1 MSSSRSSVTKPLAVL
16 IDADNA
22 SPKIIES
29 VLTEIATYGTA
40 SVKRIYG
47 DWTKPN
53 LGSWKEVLLT
63 HSIQPIQQFANTRG
77 KNSTDSAMIIDAMDL
92 LYTNRFS
99 GFCLVTSDSDFTRLA
114 ARIREQ
120 GLMVYG
126 FGEQKTPAPFVAA
139 CDKFVYTEVIA
150 AVPDAGAVGG
160 GGGPI
165 PKKSGP
171 ELRKDPKLVN
181 ALRNALDSATG
192 DDSDW
197 AFLGVMGSHLTKL
210 MPEFDS
216 RNYGYAKLSDLV
228 KAIDLFEVHRKDQ
241 HVQIRPKAKKS

>member
-1 MSSSRSSVTKPLAVL
+1 MSKVPSSVNKPLAVL

-22 SPKIIES
+22 SPKVIES
-29 VLTEIATYGTA
+29 VLTEVATYGTA

-53 LGSWKEVLLT
+53 LVSWKEVLLT
-63 HSIQPIQQFANTRG
+63 HSIQPIQQFANTKG

-92 LYTNRFS
+92 LYTSRFS

-120 GLMVYG
+120 GLTVYG
-126 FGEQKTPAPFVAA
+126 FGEQKTPPPFVAA
-139 CDKFVYTEVIA
+139 CDKFIYTEVISA
-150 AVPDAGAVGG
+150 APEAGATGG
-160 GGGPI
+160 GSGPI

-181 ALRNALDSATG
+181 ALRNAVDSATG
-192 DDSDW
+192 DDGDW
-197 AFLGVMGSHLTKL
+197 AYLAVMGSHLTKL

-228 KAIDLFEVHRKDQ
+228 RAIDLFEIVRKEQ
-241 HVQIRPKAKKS
+241 HVQIRTKATKV

>member
-1 MSSSRSSVTKPLAVL
+1 MSKIPSSVNKPLAVL

-29 VLTEIATYGTA
+29 VLTEVATYGTA

-63 HSIQPIQQFANTRG
+63 HSIQPIQQFANTKG

-92 LYTNRFS
+92 LYTSRFS

-120 GLMVYG
+120 GLTVYG
-126 FGEQKTPAPFVAA
+126 FGEQKTPPPFVAA

-150 AVPDAGAVGG
+150 AAPEAGATGG
-160 GGGPI
+160 GSGPI

-197 AFLGVMGSHLTKL
+197 AYLAVMGSHLTKL

-228 KAIDLFEVHRKDQ
+228 KAIDLFEVVRKEQ
-241 HVQIRPKAKKS
+241 HVQIRLKTREA